1 MSASVYVPLE
11 ILRNLPYL
19 EKKGYRSQKTQTR
32 QMVIPCWIWDNAHR
46 DWGEV
51 LSQKRRELVMNTSC
65 HIPLEVLR
73 KLPYEYRVPMNDE
86 DDLEL
91 FREDVSDV
99 CDIWKFRD
107 TVID

>member
-1 MSASVYVPLE
+1 MKIGKGSQSEIMEMVVDTSCYVPLE
-11 ILRNLPYL
+11 I
-19 EKKGYRSQKTQTR
+19 
-32 QMVIPCWIWDNAHR
+32 
-46 DWGEV
+46 
-51 LSQKRRELVMNTSC
+51 
-65 HIPLEVLR
+65 LR

>member
-1 MSASVYVPLE
+1 
-11 ILRNLPYL
+11 
-19 EKKGYRSQKTQTR
+19 
-32 QMVIPCWIWDNAHR
+32 MVIPCWIWDNAHR